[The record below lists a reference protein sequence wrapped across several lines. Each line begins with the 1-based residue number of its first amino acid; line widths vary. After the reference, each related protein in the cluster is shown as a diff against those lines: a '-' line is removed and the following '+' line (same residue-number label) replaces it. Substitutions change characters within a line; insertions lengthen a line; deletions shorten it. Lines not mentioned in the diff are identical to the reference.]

1 MAPAQAQPSRAARLR
16 LSRVFASVFGANS
29 TMAAIAAMAA
39 KAVCTAMTACAGLAS
54 AWAGERVIPLDA
66 LRSGI
71 EFAGRDVRA
80 LQADTAANPAQLW
93 IERGRQLWQDRGPTP
108 GPPGAAAGAAMH
120 QVPGRSCQ
128 DCHAEPQRMQG
139 VAASFPK
146 LHAATGRLFNLEDQI
161 RHCRAERQAQPPPAY
176 ESDDLLGL
184 TLLVT
189 QASVGLPLRTA
200 LTPALEPHWRAGEAI
215 FLRRQGQLNLACG
228 HCHDRHWGQR
238 LYTDALSQGHPN
250 GHPVYRLEW
259 QKPGSLERRLR
270 SCFFGV
276 RAEIPPWGDLGM
288 RQLSLYLKWRAEGL
302 PIEVPAVRK

>member
-1 MAPAQAQPSRAARLR
+1 VDFDRAPASRAAWLR
-16 LSRVFASVFGANS
+16 TLGAL
-29 TMAAIAAMAA
+29 AAGAAACFSPGVTWAA
-39 KAVCTAMTACAGLAS
+39 
-54 AWAGERVIPLDA
+54 ERAIPLDA

-71 EFAGRDVRA
+71 ELAGRDVKA
-80 LQADTAANPAQLW
+80 LQADPAANPAQLW
-93 IERGRQLWQDRGPTP
+93 IERGRQLWQDRSPPT
-108 GPPGAAAGAAMH
+108 ARATNSHHAD
-120 QVPGRSCQ
+120 RSCQ
-128 DCHAEPQRMQG
+128 DCHADSQSMKG

-146 LHAATGRLFNLEDQI
+146 LHAGTGRLFNLEDQI
-161 RHCRAERQAQPPPAY
+161 RHCRAERQGLPPPAH

-189 QASVGLPLRTA
+189 QASHGLPLRTA
-200 LTPALEPHWRAGEAI
+200 LTPALQPHWRAGEAI
-215 FLRRQGQLNLACG
+215 FTRRQGQLNLACG

-276 RAEIPPWGDLGM
+276 RADIPPWGDLSM

>member
-1 MAPAQAQPSRAARLR
+1 MGPSRGQLPGAIRLR
-16 LSRVFASVFGANS
+16 VVRVLAEVKAK
-29 TMAAIAAMAA
+29 TAAMAGVGA
-39 KAVCTAMTACAGLAS
+39 LFTMALCAACAGLGS
-54 AWAGERVIPLDA
+54 VWARERAIPLDA

-71 EFAGRDVRA
+71 EFAGRDVKA

-93 IERGRQLWQDRGPTP
+93 IERGRQLWQDRGP
-108 GPPGAAAGAAMH
+108 PPAFAASAAGTAGH
-120 QVPGRSCQ
+120 RWPGRSCQ
-128 DCHAEPQRMQG
+128 DCHAEPQRMEG

-146 LHAATGRLFNLEDQI
+146 LHPATGRLFNLEDQI
-161 RHCRAERQAQPPPAY
+161 RHCRAEQQALPPPAY

-189 QASVGLPLRTA
+189 QASAGLPLRTA
-200 LTPALEPHWRAGEAI
+200 LTPALEPHWRAGEAL
-215 FLRRQGQLNLACG
+215 FMRRQGQLNMACG

-250 GHPVYRLEW
+250 GYPVYRLEW

>member
-1 MAPAQAQPSRAARLR
+1 MAEVKAKIAAVAGRAAL
-16 LSRVFASVFGANS
+16 F
-29 TMAAIAAMAA
+29 TMAIC
-39 KAVCTAMTACAGLAS
+39 VACAGLGS
-54 AWAGERVIPLDA
+54 VRAGERAIPLDA

-71 EFAGRDVRA
+71 EFAGRDVKA

-93 IERGRQLWQDRGPTP
+93 IERGRQLWQDRGPP
-108 GPPGAAAGAAMH
+108 AASAASAASAAGSASH
-120 QVPGRSCQ
+120 QWPGRSCQ

-161 RHCRAERQAQPPPAY
+161 RHCRAERQALPPPAY

-189 QASVGLPLRTA
+189 QASAGLPLRTA
-200 LTPALEPHWRAGEAI
+200 LTPALEPHWRAGEAL
-215 FLRRQGQLNLACG
+215 FTRRQGQLNLACG

-276 RAEIPPWGDLGM
+276 RADIPPWGDLGM